1 MTLGPFLL
9 HSLIKKKA
17 SVSVKHCDC
26 LAPFS
31 QKACLPRSSSTGCI
45 YSNYFVFLVMRSS
58 ENDAYL
64 PDRKSTKQWLAGME
78 LPRCRADFVLH
89 EKKNVI
95 GYSSAN
101 SYRHLG
107 MKRPVPVGS
116 GGERWPLF
124 AWHSFCCYL
133 RLRQSEGKSAG
144 PALFH
149 CAVVK

>member
-1 MTLGPFLL
+1 VTLGPFLL

-17 SVSVKHCDC
+17 SVSVKHRDC

-31 QKACLPRSSSTGCI
+31 QKACLPRRSSTGCI

-64 PDRKSTKQWLAGME
+64 PDRNTGRKRTKQWLAGME

-95 GYSSAN
+95 GYSSDN
-101 SYRHLG
+101 SYLQLG
-107 MKRPVPVGS
+107 MKRHVHVGS

-133 RLRQSEGKSAG
+133 RLR
-144 PALFH
+144 
-149 CAVVK
+149 